1 MSLWVCECFCRRA
14 CIYLY
19 LWIWVEA
26 IIKVLTLKKS
36 LACDISSVLIGSV
49 LLHLAETAKWCKK
62 KKILCNPLTLQINFT
77 SRCLCIWFYA
87 SFSSFKCLFYFRI
100 FTNQIFC
107 VPHTHTHTKQ
117 TAWTT
122 TENSYLLPT
131 LSLPNMDAINSFWTY
146 SFSPLTQEINWR
158 IKQPSKQWFKVGGCV
173 LGVWLSPGLA
183 CDKSV
188 GAEMSS
194 SNWMLIKGKCHGES
208 GSAFGLE
215 HFIAGLV
222 WYYIGDV
229 TTDTAGYPRT
239 DYAIDIQLMQQISR
253 QNSDVISLLWMATV
267 NCFGINFTRAL

>member
-1 MSLWVCECFCRRA
+1 MMQ
-14 CIYLY
+14 
-19 LWIWVEA
+19 
-26 IIKVLTLKKS
+26 
-36 LACDISSVLIGSV
+36 
-49 LLHLAETAKWCKK
+49 KK
-62 KKILCNPLTLQINFT
+62 KKSCVILWHCRLTLHLVVCVFDFMLHFLPSSAYFT
-77 SRCLCIWFYA
+77 LGYLPTR
-87 SFSSFKCLFYFRI
+87 FSVC
-100 FTNQIFC
+100 
-107 VPHTHTHTKQ
+107 HTHTHTKQ

-253 QNSDVISLLWMATV
+253 QNSDVISLLWMATM